1 MYKRQIY
8 ASQLVSDINP
18 EGIRDTQK
26 LEVRDENEKKV
37 GEMRTADLLYLIEAS
52 QRLHLSDILDKLD
65 DGVIAAVSY
74 THLQQKKSSG

>member
-1 MYKRQIY
+1 MLISRIMRTNVDEKRLEHHIY

-52 QRLHLSDILDKLD
+52 QRP
-65 DGVIAAVSY
+65 VSY
-74 THLQQKKSSG
+74 THLTLPTTPYV